1 MPNEIAPLKWL
12 KNVPGAEQYTF
23 SIAATDATLALSGEP
38 ADAKATGDALAA
50 KADSNGSYEGL
61 TAGSAE
67 QLLATTGAEDRAPY
81 TQRQTGG
88 GVSVGDRAVEKI
100 VGGTIAWNQLN
111 ANDGSTATVKGVTYT
126 KGDNGVWAITGTATG
141 SDRKTISA
149 VSVSQNHVFAI
160 FPGASDST
168 LYGTSGS
175 NVAAGKIALVILHGS
190 DSSSQSFIG
199 FGGAIIKKSSYTMTS
214 LRAAQSATFVSGE
227 TGLTICPQLFDL
239 TQMFGSAVADA
250 VYAMEQATAGAGV
263 AWFRAMFPESYYAY
277 NAGELMSVQ
286 TSGKTVTSADGTVV
300 KTYPLDS
307 SLILRGVPRWDSAKG
322 TMYYDGD
329 EYTSDGRVTRRYG
342 VRAYSSNDDAAIDVI
357 TDGTIT
363 VYELAESTEETATPY
378 TGTQWVEAGGTEAF
392 IDAGTETGRVA
403 VPVGHDTFYPT
414 DLRSKIERLPS
425 DFSTLIAP
433 TEATYTATRNY
444 AVNALLIVDNILYQ
458 VTSAIATGGTIT
470 PGTNVQATTLA
481 ELIAALQQ

>member
-1 MPNEIAPLKWL
+1 MATKPLRSIQFPGL
-12 KNVPGAEQYTF
+12 ADTYTVPKVDAAL
-23 SIAATDATLALSGEP
+23 SIAGEA

-50 KADSNGSYEGL
+50 KADSDGSYEGL

-81 TQRQTGG
+81 TLRQTGG
-88 GVSVGDRAVEKI
+88 GVTVGDRAEEKI
-100 VGGTIAWNQLN
+100 VGGTIAWNQLVNTEQSTSN
-111 ANDGSTATVKGVTYT
+111 ASGVTFTNNGDGSWTITGVCTGDVRKLVSVISTKVDHVYYCTPGTAEDGSASTYHAVLSLSGSDKTNILPANGRIIKPSQTYNQFRIKVYSGFDCGTGVTF
-126 KGDNGVWAITGTATG
+126 K
-141 SDRKTISA
+141 
-149 VSVSQNHVFAI
+149 
-160 FPGASDST
+160 
-168 LYGTSGS
+168 
-175 NVAAGKIALVILHGS
+175 
-190 DSSSQSFIG
+190 
-199 FGGAIIKKSSYTMTS
+199 
-214 LRAAQSATFVSGE
+214 
-227 TGLTICPQLFDL
+227 PQLFDL
-239 TQMFGSAVADA
+239 TKMFGSAVADA
-250 VYAMEQATAGAGV
+250 VYAMEQAAAGAGV
-263 AWFRAMFPESYYAY
+263 AWFRAMFPESYYPY

-286 TSGKTVTSADGTVV
+286 TSGKTATSADGTVV

-307 SLILRGVPRWDSAKG
+307 SLILRGIPKWDSAKG

-342 VRAYSSNDDAAIDVI
+342 VRAYSSNDDAATDVI

-363 VYELAESTEETATPY
+363 VYELSESTEETATPY

-444 AVNALLIVDNILYQ
+444 AVNALLIVDNTLYQ

-470 PGTNVQATTLA
+470 PGTNVQATTLS